1 MIVPDRVRAA
11 QIRSIYRNTPPG
23 LIATSTAMACF
34 TVVLVYIDAVSI
46 EGATVLLTL
55 TVAQTVT
62 RLLLARAHKR
72 GLNVDE
78 HCGKPVVA

>member
-23 LIATSTAMACF
+23 LIATSLAMASF
-34 TVVLVYIDAVSI
+34 TVVLVYIDAVSTV
-46 EGATVLLTL
+46 GATVLITL
-55 TVAQTVT
+55 IVAQTLT

-72 GLNVDE
+72 GMDVDE
-78 HCGKPVVA
+78 HWRAWAAR